1 MKRVLALALA
11 MVMALSLA
19 ACGGSGDT
27 STGDSGSSGGNVVR
41 IGVFEPATGDSGPG
55 GKQEMLGMQYANKE
69 TPTVDIGGTTYNVEL
84 VYADNGSTT
93 DKAPTAAAELVSK
106 DVSLVL
112 GSYGSSVA
120 MAGGP
125 VFDEAGLAAIG
136 VTCTNPNI
144 TAGND
149 YYFRI
154 CFLDNFQAQV
164 LVNFAKDKFSAQKAY
179 CLGELG
185 NEYDQGLI
193 AFFEQNFDGE
203 VIKDSFPTNTSD
215 FTTYLNKAV
224 AEDVDVIF
232 CPVSIAYATQI
243 VGLAAS
249 MGLDIPLLGSD
260 TLDSNV
266 VLEAA
271 QGSNVQLYVST
282 FYQEGGSPKFDDGI
296 KAWLNEDSTAMTNN
310 GGNDT
315 IAAVTAMGY
324 DAYYVALE
332 ALKAAGSTDKAA
344 VKAALPDVT
353 YTGVSGSIAFDEQ
366 GDAIRDT
373 AYIKTADTAN
383 NAWTLETVQT
393 VEYAGHPA
401 SLAGYPP
408 PGGLF
413 LREMGPPRKGPQPGL
428 FGDGPSRSP
437 TLKEKGVS
445 LCNTEFPSC
454 SPASRWAGST
464 P

>member
-136 VTCTNPNI
+136 VTCTNPNV

-154 CFLDNFQAQV
+154 CFLDNFQADV
-164 LVNFAKDKFSAQKAY
+164 LANFAMDKFDAQVAY
-179 CLGELG
+179 CLGETG

-193 AFFEQNFDGE
+193 AFFEQVFTAAGGT
-203 VIKDSFPTNTSD
+203 VIKDSFPTNNSD
-215 FTTYLNKAV
+215 FSSYLNKAKSEG
-224 AEDVDVIF
+224 ADVIF
-232 CPVSIAYATQI
+232 TPVSIAYATQI
-243 VGLAAS
+243 LTQAAS
-249 MGLDIPLLGSD
+249 LGIEAPFLGSD
-260 TLDSNV
+260 TLDDNM
-266 VLEAA
+266 VLEAV
-271 QGSNVQLYVST
+271 QGTDIQLYVST
-282 FYQEGGSPKFDDGI
+282 FYQEGGAPEFDEGI
-296 KAWLNEDSTAMTNN
+296 KAYINENADAKDAN
-310 GGNDT
+310 GGNDI

-332 ALKAAGSTDKAA
+332 AIKAAGSVDPADI
-344 VKAALPDVT
+344 KAALPSVT
-353 YTGVSGSIAFDEQ
+353 YTGVSGDIAFEPVN

-393 VEYAGHPA
+393 
-401 SLAGYPP
+401 
-408 PGGLF
+408 
-413 LREMGPPRKGPQPGL
+413 
-428 FGDGPSRSP
+428 
-437 TLKEKGVS
+437 
-445 LCNTEFPSC
+445 
-454 SPASRWAGST
+454 GSSSAE
-464 P
+464 